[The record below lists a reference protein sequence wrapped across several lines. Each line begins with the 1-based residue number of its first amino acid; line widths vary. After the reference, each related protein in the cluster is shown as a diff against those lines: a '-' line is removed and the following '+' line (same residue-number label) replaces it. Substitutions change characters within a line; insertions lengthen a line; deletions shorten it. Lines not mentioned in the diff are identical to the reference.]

1 MRVLIT
7 GGTGFI
13 GKKLAAALLR
23 EGGLALDGGEA
34 RRIERLTLFDAFPGE
49 GVPTDPRVGVVT
61 GDIADPG
68 VIGPLAAEA
77 DLVWH
82 LAAIV
87 SANAEADFEL
97 GYQVNLDGTR
107 VLLDALR
114 ATGRRPRV
122 VFASS
127 LAVYGGDMPPVIT
140 DQTHL
145 TPQTS
150 YGAQKA
156 MGELLVT
163 DYSRKGFVDGR
174 SLRLPTIAIR
184 PGKPN
189 KAASTFA
196 SSIIREPLAGQEA
209 VCPVGRDAAM
219 YYLSPRKVVAA
230 FLHAMRLPESAGAPP
245 APWSCPGSRPRWAT
259 WWTRSAASPARPP
272 SAASG
277 GSPTPRSSASSAA
290 GRPAS
295 RPSGRGRW
303 ASSPTRPSTRSSAS
317 TSRTSWAGGSRRE
330 VRRARLSAAT
340 GASDGG
346 LADA

>member
-13 GKKLAAALLR
+13 GKKFAAALLR

-34 RRIERLTLFDAFPGE
+34 RRIEQLTLFDAFPGE

-87 SANAEADFEL
+87 SSNAEADFEL

-114 ATGRRPRV
+114 ATSRRPRV

-230 FLHAMRLPESAGAPP
+230 FLHAMRLPESAWGATR
-245 APWSCPGSRPRWAT
+245 ALVLPGITAT
-259 WWTRSAASPARPP
+259 VGDMVDALGRVAGEAA
-272 SAASG
+272 
-277 GSPTPRSSASSAA
+277 
-290 GRPAS
+290 
-295 RPSGRGRW
+295 
-303 ASSPTRPSTRSSAS
+303 
-317 TSRTSWAGGSRRE
+317 
-330 VRRARLSAAT
+330 VRRIRWEPDPAIERIVRGWPSRVAAERARSM
-340 GASDGG
+340 GFEPDASFDEIIRIHVEDELGG
-346 LADA
+346 RIAR